1 MNVIYS
7 IIKSYKGIFKKKH
20 SGNVHLLIVPTGE
33 NQFSTFIIIG
43 KLKQESNTY
52 ALQFVGSGPI
62 NYVKNFLDE
71 LGLEQKG
78 LVEVEKLPC
87 TISGTYGNYN
97 CKLGKKGEYILS
109 NFNLEYKPE
118 FSSDKSKMFFLK
130 GKLNPILDTEGVNS
144 KQMKMTALKK
154 SSILSAIKNR
164 FKKDKG

>member
-20 SGNVHLLIVPTGE
+20 SGNVHILIVPTGE

-52 ALQFVGSGPI
+52 ALQFIGSGPI

-78 LVEVEKLPC
+78 LVEIERLPC
-87 TISGTYGNYN
+87 SVSGSYGNYN
-97 CKLGKKGEYILS
+97 CKISKKGEYILS
-109 NFNLEYKPE
+109 NFHLEFKPE
-118 FSSDKSKMFFLK
+118 FSSGNSKMFFLK
-130 GKLNPILDTEGVNS
+130 GKLNPILDSENVND
-144 KQMKMTALKK
+144 KQMKMVAYKK
-154 SSILSAIKNR
+154 TSILSAIKNR
-164 FKKDKG
+164 FKKDK